1 MKLPRIYPILDSA
14 IGPWP
19 AVGLAPA
26 VAALIEGGARILQLR
41 HKGAWTRGLFTEA
54 REAAALC
61 REAGVELI
69 VDDRA
74 DIAALLGCGL
84 HVGQEDL
91 EPHDARRIIGAN
103 ATLGF
108 SSHNPEQLRAAAAEP
123 LSYVALGPIFPT
135 ASKRN
140 PDPVVGIEQ
149 LRACRALVD
158 LPLVAIGGITRANA
172 RAAIEAGADAV
183 AVIGDMIP
191 DPINPHS
198 LTERMEEWQRLANA

>member
-1 MKLPRIYPILDSA
+1 MTIPRVYPILDSA
-14 IGPWP
+14 LGPWP
-19 AVGLAPA
+19 ALGLAPS
-26 VAALIEGGARILQLR
+26 VEALLSGGARILQLR
-41 HKGAWTRGLFTEA
+41 HKGPWTRALFAEA

-61 REAGVELI
+61 RAAGAELI

-91 EPHDARRIIGAN
+91 EPRDARRIIGPR

-108 SSHNPEQLRAAAAEP
+108 SSHNPEQLRAAAGEP
-123 LSYVALGPIFPT
+123 LTYVAMGPIFPT

-140 PDPVVGIEQ
+140 PDPVVGIEN

-158 LPLVAIGGITRANA
+158 LPLVAIGGITRATA
-172 RAAIEAGADAV
+172 PAVIEAGADAV
-183 AVIGDMIP
+183 AVIGDMTP
-191 DPINPHS
+191 DPCNAQT
-198 LTERMEEWQRLANA
+198 LRARMEEWCALCG